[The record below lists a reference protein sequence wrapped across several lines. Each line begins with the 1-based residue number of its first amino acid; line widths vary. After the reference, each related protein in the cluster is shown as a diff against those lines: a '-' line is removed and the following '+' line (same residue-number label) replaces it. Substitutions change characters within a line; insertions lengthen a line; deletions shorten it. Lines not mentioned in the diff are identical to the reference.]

1 MTLTDGTE
9 GSADECRLGA
19 QHAQAAQGQY
29 IKTVK
34 VQKLINRA
42 ILKFR

>member
-9 GSADECRLGA
+9 GSADECRLCA

-29 IKTVK
+29 IKTEIGTK
-34 VQKLINRA
+34 ANQQSDIE
-42 ILKFR
+42 I